1 MKTKNPFIFVL
12 TALSLLL
19 TPPNVFS
26 ADPIVDPASDK
37 AIEEAIRKV
46 LKKPTGNLT
55 DKDYEKITELGL
67 DNLGLR
73 TLTGLSKCRKLKSLF
88 ARNNQIENLAGLEG
102 CREVTYLNIHH
113 NFLMISRR

>member
-1 MKTKNPFIFVL
+1 MKTKNSFIFVL

-55 DKDYEKITELGL
+55 DKDYEKITEL
-67 DNLGLR
+67 NLANRGLR
-73 TLTGLSKCRKLKSLF
+73 TLTGLSKCRKLKSLH
-88 ARNNQIENLAGLEG
+88 AHNN
-102 CREVTYLNIHH
+102 
-113 NFLMISRR
+113 